1 MRGEVREG
9 FLEEGLF
16 LLKVKYLF
24 TDVSVPFEVDEHPLW
39 ANQNREL
46 GGAGEGYICPFPSS
60 SLGSLQPGKGG
71 AQT

>member
-24 TDVSVPFEVDEHPLW
+24 TEVSVPSEVDEHPL
-39 ANQNREL
+39 
-46 GGAGEGYICPFPSS
+46 
-60 SLGSLQPGKGG
+60 
-71 AQT
+71 